1 MEHMK
6 SSFAVRAVVVLLA
19 ALCCSA
25 SAFAFSTR
33 TVTLKAGDGTG
44 SDIVISSA
52 NAANV
57 ALDRQSASPGQ
68 FYEEDGIVRFRA
80 PYCPASF
87 TAPTG
92 KVFTGWSDGGSYT
105 YSPGSH
111 MSASG
116 NVTLTAQWVD
126 DGDAKLLSIVPSQG
140 TLRQAFDPDLVT
152 YDLDVYYDGTPVSVT
167 LTATPRDPAAT
178 VTYYG
183 HDTCP
188 SMNEDKNDVLIHVTN
203 GANSK
208 MYVVNLAIWYSV
220 SVITQGQGT
229 AKTYFYYSEEEETS
243 VGLKDDLIKLVATPA
258 TGYHF
263 DHWELV
269 SGNGTLSNATTQNNG
284 RYRIG
289 TDNAVIRAVFA
300 FDGVDL
306 SLSDTEDNTTTL
318 ATFNGGLANVTLEGR
333 TLTTDG
339 SWQTLCLPFD
349 VPNLTGTPLE
359 GFDVVE
365 LDTENQFTVH
375 NSQFTVTGFEA
386 GTLHLNFTPA
396 TSITAGK
403 PYLVK
408 KLHTTQ
414 DTSTPTY
421 TATNGTDGFMSNF
434 GYANLI
440 DGTTSN
446 RWRPTFTSGVFCE
459 FHAPKAVD
467 VTGYVLTSG
476 NMVTTYDPKVW
487 TLKAKRHASD
497 AWTIIDSRNALENPS
512 DALPDT
518 RTATKT
524 YTLDADKQGSYQYF
538 RFEVQQNGGA
548 TQMVITNLALQGS
561 YTPVAV
567 NITNP
572 VFEVV
577 TINGAA
583 PTPVTSQDGKVSF
596 VGTYAPVTLEDNTT
610 TLHITTDN
618 TLTHATTATTVGP
631 QRALFHLLD
640 GVEAGTTATIV
651 GDIDGDGLVTVAD
664 VTAVAN
670 IAVGKGYVPT
680 RVRIVDG
687 NGNLLYK

>member
-1 MEHMK
+1 MK

-25 SAFAFSTR
+25 SAFAFSYR

-57 ALDRQSASPGQ
+57 ALDRQSATEGQ
-68 FYEEDGIVRFRA
+68 FYEEDGTVWFCA
-80 PYCPASF
+80 PYLPASF

-92 KVFTGWSDGGSYT
+92 KVFTGWSDGYNT
-105 YSPGSH
+105 FSPGLH

-116 NVTLTAQWVD
+116 NVTLTAQWAD

-140 TLRQAFDPDLVT
+140 TLSPAFDPDE
-152 YDLDVYYDGTPVSVT
+152 YNYNLDVYYDGTPLSVT

-178 VTYYG
+178 VTYDDD
-183 HDTCP
+183 DTCP
-188 SMNEDKNDVLIHVTN
+188 SLNEDKNDVYICVTN

-208 MYVVNLAIWYSV
+208 GYYVLMSVWYSI
-220 SVITQGQGT
+220 SIITQGQGT
-229 AKTYFYYSEEEETS
+229 AKTYFYYGGEETS
-243 VGLKDDLIKLVATPA
+243 VGFNEALIKLVATPA

-269 SGNGTLSNATTQNNG
+269 SGNGTLSNATSQNDG

-289 TDNAVIRAVFA
+289 TDNAVVRAVFA
-300 FDGVDL
+300 FDGSDL
-306 SLSDTEDNTTTL
+306 SLSDTDDNTATL
-318 ATFNGGLANVTLEGR
+318 ATFDGSLVNLTLQGR

-349 VPNLTGTPLE
+349 VPDLTGTPLE

-408 KLHTTQ
+408 RLHTTQ

-476 NMVTTYDPKVW
+476 NMVTTYDPKAW
-487 TLKAKRHASD
+487 TLKAKRRESD
-497 AWTIIDSRNALENPS
+497 AWTIIDSRNALENAS

-524 YTLDADKQGSYQYF
+524 YTLDADKQGAYQYF

-548 TQMVITNLALQGS
+548 TQMIITNLALQGS

-572 VFEVV
+572 IFEVV

-596 VGTYAPVTLEDNTT
+596 VGTYAPVTLEDNKT
-610 TLHITTDN
+610 TLHLTTGN

-664 VTAVAN
+664 VTTVAN